1 MDFASISYLNSGSVI
16 DFVDGTKWTNAAGGA
31 FDTGANWAGGVAPTA
46 TVNGIF
52 DLNSTY
58 TVTVPV
64 STAVRTLG
72 VSNGNVTFDV
82 ATGQTLTLANDG
94 YLFADTGAT
103 LSVTGAGAVSAAVVD
118 AIGAVNLATVT
129 DLSGGSVPHPVRDG
143 TNPLATSRYGLVVEA
158 GGTVNLLSGA
168 DVTVSQTNK
177 NVGIRVGE
185 GMGTGTLSIATGA
198 SLEVG
203 NTDSFGV
210 NGLTSNGFI
219 VVGDFGSTGVVNQ
232 TGGAVLLTDGS
243 FNLGNQGG
251 TGTWSIS
258 DGSLTL
264 AGGLHSLGRNTGSRA
279 AGTGTLNLSGTALM
293 EVKASLNN
301 GPASF
306 VVGDRDD
313 STTDGF
319 GIINQ
324 TGGTLRVEAGSYLFL
339 GGHGSSQYN
348 LNGGTLEV
356 GGSSLRGL
364 YQNAPGGSYAF
375 NLGGG
380 TIKVIGS
387 DLSTSVNAATV
398 ASTASIIDTNGFNAN
413 WSGNLSG
420 SGILNKTGTGT
431 LTLTGTNSI
440 TGEFYVTGGEVAQ
453 TTGTSGIKYYA
464 VGSGAGNTGVASL
477 SSGTLNVSQA
487 LQVGDYTGTG
497 TFNQTGGTINVA
509 GPVVGASL
517 NIGNQGGNGTYNLSG
532 GQLNLGG
539 VNGGLYS
546 LGRATGAN
554 PGGVGEI
561 NISGTSV
568 LEVQSGGFIIGDR
581 DASGAEGRGVVT
593 QTGGTFRV
601 NSGASLYLGGYAPT
615 IGGTNTYN
623 LNGGTLEIGGNS
635 LVPNYNGS
643 APYAFNLGG
652 GTIKVIGS
660 SLTTAANAALTAATT
675 SKIDTNGFNATL
687 SGTLS
692 GAGALEK
699 QGTGKLELTANNSYT
714 GATTVTGGTLQLGN
728 GGTTGSI
735 DSSASVSI
743 ASGATLKTNR
753 SNAITLSQAITGA
766 GNVEIANASTGTTAL
781 TSASNTYT
789 GTTIVS
795 GGALQVGSGGSGTTG
810 TGDVSVASGSTILGS
825 GVVQGSN
832 FTANNGSTIRP
843 GDSVADSSHGTLIF
857 TPASASGATHS
868 LQGSIILGITGA
880 TTTLDLTGV
889 TIGSG
894 AYNTLVDGV
903 AGVGSHDRLVF
914 NNPTSGTGYTLN
926 FLTTSGSLQ
935 VVGSSFTPHYGDVFN
950 LMDWSN
956 LVTANFTGFSVGSNR
971 DGSGDNGSQFDLP
984 DISGTG
990 WYWDVSRFTTSGN
1003 IIVVPEP
1010 SRTLLLL
1017 LGMSLLV
1024 SRRRRGV

>member
-1 MDFASISYLNSGSVI
+1 M
-16 DFVDGTKWTNAAGGA
+16 
-31 FDTGANWAGGVAPTA
+31 
-46 TVNGIF
+46 
-52 DLNSTY
+52 
-58 TVTVPV
+58 
-64 STAVRTLG
+64 
-72 VSNGNVTFDV
+72 
-82 ATGQTLTLANDG
+82 
-94 YLFADTGAT
+94 
-103 LSVTGAGAVSAAVVD
+103 
-118 AIGAVNLATVT
+118 
-129 DLSGGSVPHPVRDG
+129 
-143 TNPLATSRYGLVVEA
+143 
-158 GGTVNLLSGA
+158 
-168 DVTVSQTNK
+168 
-177 NVGIRVGE
+177 
-185 GMGTGTLSIATGA
+185 
-198 SLEVG
+198 
-203 NTDSFGV
+203 
-210 NGLTSNGFI
+210 
-219 VVGDFGSTGVVNQ
+219 
-232 TGGAVLLTDGS
+232 LLTDGS

-293 EVKASLNN
+293 EIKASLNN
-301 GPASF
+301 GPATF
-306 VVGDRDD
+306 VAGDRDD
-313 STTDGF
+313 STTDGV
-319 GIINQ
+319 GAVNQ
-324 TGGTLRVEAGSYLFL
+324 TGGTLRVEAGSNLFL

-387 DLSTSVNAATV
+387 DLNTSVNAATV

-413 WSGNLSG
+413 WSGNLTG
-420 SGILNKTGTGT
+420 SGILNKTGIGK

-509 GPVVGASL
+509 GLTGASL

-554 PGGVGEI
+554 PGGVGEL
-561 NISGTSV
+561 NISGTGV

-581 DASGAEGRGVVT
+581 DASGAEGRGLVN

-601 NSGASLYLGGYAPT
+601 NSGAFLYLGGYAPT
-615 IGGTNTYN
+615 IAGTNTYN

-635 LVPNYNGS
+635 LVPNYAGA

-660 SLTTAANAALTAATT
+660 SLTTAAAATLTAATT

-692 GAGALEK
+692 GTGALEK
-699 QGTGKLELTANNSYT
+699 QGTGDLKLTANNSYT
-714 GATTVTGGTLQLGN
+714 GATTVSGGTMQLGN

-766 GNVEIANASTGTTAL
+766 GNVEIANTSTGTTAL
-781 TSASNTYT
+781 TSASNAYT
-789 GTTIVS
+789 GTTTVT
-795 GGALQVGSGGSGTTG
+795 GGALQVGSGGTGTTG

-832 FTANNGSTIRP
+832 FTAASGSTIRP
-843 GDSVADSSHGTLIF
+843 GDSVVDSSHATLIF
-857 TPASASGATHS
+857 TPASASGTTHS
-868 LQGSIILGITGA
+868 LQGSIILGVSSA

-889 TIGSG
+889 IIGSG
-894 AYNTLVDGV
+894 AYNSMVDAV
-903 AGVGSHDRLVF
+903 TGVGSHDRLVF

-926 FLTTSGSLQ
+926 FLTTTGNLQ
-935 VVGSSFTPHYGDVFN
+935 VVGSNFTPHYGDVFN
-950 LMDWSN
+950 LLDWSN
-956 LVTANFTGFSVGSNR
+956 LVTANFTGFTFNNGLLTGN
-971 DGSGDNGSQFDLP
+971 GDEGADLDLP
-984 DISGTG
+984 DLTGTG
-990 WYWDVSRFTTSGN
+990 WYWDFSRFTATGN
-1003 IIVVPEP
+1003 IVVVPEP
-1010 SRTLLLL
+1010 SRALLLL

-1024 SRRRRGV
+1024 VRRRCWA